1 MATKQRGFALIT
13 VLLVAALVA
22 IISGQLLG
30 QQNAQI
36 QRSGYMLHQ
45 AQAMSVAWGLESWV
59 KTGLKLDGEN
69 NKTDHLNEVWAQPL
83 PPIPFEEG
91 EISGVLLDA
100 QANLNVN
107 NLLLPVPEQVDDAS
121 VTPAKLWAQV
131 FDRYAQQQE
140 FNLALADIIGDWVD
154 QDSEPRMSGAES
166 DQYLLRQPAYSAP
179 NLPMV
184 SVQET
189 LNLAGVEELN
199 YQQKQLLLA
208 NLSALPKVVPVNINT
223 APQAVLL
230 AMSDWM
236 TPQIVEAWI
245 SERLVTPAESVEKF
259 HEFMVQA
266 SGLTLEEIAKA
277 LPQELVAVRS
287 EFFIL
292 NGRVDFGLAQQQVSA
307 LFYRDGQN
315 QVKLLQRWLSVP
327 ES

>member
-30 QQNAQI
+30 QQNSQI

-59 KTGLKLDGEN
+59 KQGLELDGN
-69 NKTDHLNEVWAQPL
+69 NSKTDHLSEVWAQAL

-91 EISGVLLDA
+91 EISGVLVDA

-107 NLLLPVPEQVDDAS
+107 NLLLPASNQVEEGELS
-121 VTPAKLWAQV
+121 VGKLWSEV
-131 FDRYAQQQE
+131 FNRYAQQQQL
-140 FNLALADIIGDWVD
+140 NLPLADLIGDWVD
-154 QDSEPRMSGAES
+154 QDSEPRISGAEG
-166 DQYLLRQPAYSAP
+166 DQYLLRQPAYSAA

-184 SVQET
+184 SEQEV
-189 LNLAGVEELN
+189 LNLAGTEQLN
-199 YQQKQLLLA
+199 YQQQRQMLA
-208 NLSALPKVVPVNINT
+208 NLSALPKRVPININT
-223 APQAVLL
+223 APPEVLQAL
-230 AMSDWM
+230 SDWM
-236 TPQIVEAWI
+236 TLEIVQAWI
-245 SERLVTPAESVEKF
+245 NERLLTPAKSTEDFHKF
-259 HEFMVQA
+259 LVQA
-266 SGLTLEEIAKA
+266 SGLTQEEVVKA
-277 LPQELVAVRS
+277 LPQTLIAVRS

-307 LFYRDGQN
+307 LFYRDAQN

-327 ES
+327 EF

>member
-1 MATKQRGFALIT
+1 MVTKQRGFALIT
-13 VLLVAALVA
+13 VLLVTALVA

-59 KTGLKLDGEN
+59 KQGLKLDGEN
-69 NKTDHLNEVWAQPL
+69 NKVDHLNEVWAQPL

-91 EISGVLLDA
+91 EISGILLDA

-107 NLLLPVPEQVDDAS
+107 NLLLPLPEQEQEGEIS
-121 VTPAKLWAQV
+121 SAKMWSAV
-131 FDRYAQQQE
+131 FDRYAQQQG
-140 FNLALADIIGDWVD
+140 FNVPLADLIGDWVD
-154 QDSEPRMSGAES
+154 QDSEPRLSGAES
-166 DQYLLRQPAYSAP
+166 DQYLLNQPAYSAA

-184 SVQET
+184 SIQEV
-189 LNLAGVEELN
+189 LNLAGVNELN
-199 YQQKQLLLA
+199 YQQRQLLLA
-208 NLSALPKVVPVNINT
+208 NLSALPKVVPININT
-223 APQAVLL
+223 APQAVIQAL
-230 AMSDWM
+230 SDWV
-236 TPQIVEAWI
+236 TVDIAQAWI
-245 SERLVTPAESVEKF
+245 NERLVTPAESLQNF
-259 HEFMVQA
+259 HDFMVQA
-266 SGLTLEEIAKA
+266 SGLTQEEVAKA
-277 LPQELVAVRS
+277 LPDTLISVHS

-292 NGRVDFGLAQQQVSA
+292 NGRVDFGLVQQQVSA